1 MAITFEELLPL
12 FSLHG
17 DASISEQA
25 PVHDKTNIVRTSEGW
40 QVKVD
45 WHAHGPLNFV
55 VCGTWKITVYLE
67 QMGGG
72 EFSLSGN
79 TATEP
84 CVSAPH
90 AYSKIM
96 LFGAGSVP
104 AGLYR
109 ASVVI
114 TVEGST
120 GVPGPIAGHEDL
132 GLIQFYDSGI

>member
-1 MAITFEELLPL
+1 MAITFEELLPFFGL
-12 FSLHG
+12 SG
-17 DASISEQA
+17 DASISEQV
-25 PVHDKTNIVRTSEGW
+25 PVQVPTNIVRRSEGW
-40 QVKVD
+40 QVKLD
-45 WHAHGPLNFV
+45 WQTSGPLNFIMS
-55 VCGTWKITVYLE
+55 GTWKITVYLE

-72 EFSLSGN
+72 EFSLPGN

-84 CVSAPH
+84 FISQPN
-90 AYSKIM
+90 AYSKTM

-114 TVEGST
+114 TIEGPG

-132 GLIQFYDSGI
+132 GLIQFYDTV